1 MRRNVNAKNYQDL
14 GKETI
19 RMVSVDENLCSFSN
33 AAEAALPG
41 WGATGG

>member
-33 AAEAALPG
+33 AAEASLPG
-41 WGATGG
+41 LGATGG